1 MKSHFFYKLCPLFQK
16 RVCLF
21 LVYTLF
27 VKLKCSTV
35 MLSGLNDFLYAEVIK
50 IFVISGFVELV
61 FDFPYSK

>member
-1 MKSHFFYKLCPLFQK
+1 
-16 RVCLF
+16 
-21 LVYTLF
+21 
-27 VKLKCSTV
+27 